1 MSIIERHDVSQP
13 LFLVYT
19 PHVAHCP
26 LQVPQDWLARFN
38 FADDEKECRSQTTSI
53 FPGSTGADYRCRSQ
67 YRAMVALLDEVL
79 GNVTAL
85 LKARGMWQDT
95 LMVLSSE
102 QVRKTTPLALPPT
115 H

>member
-1 MSIIERHDVSQP
+1 
-13 LFLVYT
+13 
-19 PHVAHCP
+19 
-26 LQVPQDWLARFN
+26 
-38 FADDEKECRSQTTSI
+38 
-53 FPGSTGADYRCRSQ
+53 
-67 YRAMVALLDEVL
+67 MVALLDEVL